1 MAPFCFKGGESV
13 AEYDGEIRINTR
25 IDTNGIIQGMSEIRQ
40 IIERNMSASKP
51 MRNTEQEVK
60 MLGDSFS
67 ETAKKASDLQPK
79 MDLKKDARVPTK
91 EYSDLQKEFDSLQKK
106 LLSVYNSQERFL
118 ATGGKEESST
128 YKKMIYDADTLE
140 KKLQSIERAMESLVK
155 SGKAFTFG
163 KDSDAEY
170 MERAKENI
178 ERVLDRMEERK
189 KKQAQTSPELLK
201 PKYGKPIDYE
211 AMREAEKEIQNFID
225 AYVSGGKNAQEFA
238 EKSNEAIA
246 SIAQKLSELKSR
258 QKELEKSGIGLGFK
272 EYDENVQKIAE
283 INNALK
289 DYRRGLT
296 DTESSH
302 ERLKRSLND
311 LSERM
316 TAILKPAQVFKQA
329 FSSNGVDVSGYGRLG
344 SAWGELKGKAIGLAS
359 TIKQVFE
366 TIKNEPTSALSAIGH
381 FPSTFGNILIS
392 GFSVAANKVMDILSG
407 TIGKIPNLV
416 VDAASKT
423 GNAFGSLTEAAKEK
437 LAGLGGI
444 ILTSILHPFQTIKSV
459 ASSTM
464 NGLGAVLKSSLTPA
478 LESIKEKAAGVAT
491 SIINGISHPFQT
503 MKNIAV
509 SAIGNTSKLLSGMIS
524 TAKNVGKA
532 ISNISSMLKKASSAM
547 SIFGKSTKSS
557 NNMLQS
563 GFKNLLKY
571 GLGIRSMYVL
581 INKFRTAV
589 KEGFKNLAQYSEPV
603 NMALSS
609 LKSSLLQLK
618 NSLATAFAPILTAIA
633 PALTFF
639 INMVSKAVTY
649 IGMLIAALTGQKTF
663 TKAVAVQE
671 DYAASLGK
679 TASNA
684 KKADKEQKKQLSSLD
699 RLNNLTS
706 PDEGSGNGSGDGG
719 GGSGINPGDMFETVD
734 IPSQI
739 SGLADMIKKAW
750 AEADFTEIGALIG
763 TKLKEALDNIPWA
776 GIQES
781 AAKIGKSLATFINGF
796 ISVEGLPE
804 TIGKNIGEA
813 INTGII
819 GINSFLDNT
828 KWEEVGKFLGKGANS
843 VVNTIDWEGL
853 GHLFAAKFNAVF
865 KTLGAFA
872 EEFDWSNFGTKVGTG
887 VTKAISDFDWS
898 TAGSSLGKT
907 ISGLFQTLK
916 SFIDNTDWKELGKG
930 ITTAIS
936 SFLGNIDWGTVGG
949 TISSFAIG
957 ILNFLT
963 GLIEGIEWS
972 EVPQAIIDGISDF
985 FSGFDYEGVFSS
997 VGEFIGSAVAA
1008 GIDLIN
1014 AIGKILGDVA
1024 TNVKNYFVEKFKEA
1038 GWDKDNG
1045 FLENGKAIVLG
1056 LLNGILEAIKG
1067 IGRWIKKNIFD
1078 PFIKGFK
1085 KAFGI
1090 ASPSKVM
1097 KNQGE
1102 FIMQGLINGISS
1114 LVGSVVEKFN
1124 FIKDKVV
1131 GAWDKAKEKTSE
1143 IWNNIKQK
1151 VSDTWNN
1158 MKTNASEKFS
1168 KMKKSVVDAWNKA
1181 KEKTGEIWEG
1191 AKGIASSLKTK
1202 WEDMKKAASEKFSDI
1217 RKSVVDAWDKA
1228 KEKTSNIWEGA
1239 KGIAASVKEKWK
1251 GMKESAE
1258 NRFSDMKES
1267 VMDAWDKAKEK
1278 TSNIWEGAQGIAE
1291 SLKSK
1296 WEDMK
1301 TNASSK
1307 FVDMKDAISRAWDEL
1322 KTNTENTWENIKN
1335 VIKTPINAIIGFINS
1350 FIRGVANGI
1359 NSLIELLNKF
1369 KIDIPKGV
1377 PLVGGQ
1383 KIGFNLSKISA
1394 PQIPLL
1400 ATGAVIPANRE
1411 FLAVL
1416 GDQKHGR
1423 NLEAPENLI
1432 RQIVREETASNTFG
1446 GEITIKIPVEVDGR
1460 VLFELMKKLD
1470 LEQYKRTGK
1479 PSFQI

>member
-67 ETAKKASDLQPK
+67 EAAKKASDLQPK

-178 ERVLDRMEERK
+178 ERVLDRVEERK

-444 ILTSILHPFQTIKSV
+444 ILTSILHPFQTIKSA

-464 NGLGAVLKSSLTPA
+464 NGLGAALKSSLTPA
-478 LESIKEKAAGVAT
+478 LESIKAKAAGMAA
-491 SIINGISHPFQT
+491 SIINGIVHPFQT
-503 MKNIAV
+503 MKNIAS

-524 TAKNVGKA
+524 TAKKVGKV

-547 SIFGKSTKSS
+547 SVFGKSTKSS

-571 GLGIRSMYVL
+571 GLGIRSMYAL

-589 KEGFKNLAQYSEPV
+589 KEGFGNLAQYSEPV
-603 NMALSS
+603 NSALSS
-609 LKSSLLQLK
+609 LKSSLTQLK
-618 NSLATAFAPILTAIA
+618 NSLATAFAPILTAVA
-633 PALTFF
+633 PALTAL
-639 INMVSKAVTY
+639 IDMVSKAATAV
-649 IGMLIAALTGQKTF
+649 GMLIAALTGQKSF
-663 TKAVAVQE
+663 VKATKVQQGYADAV
-671 DYAASLGK
+671 GN
-679 TASNA
+679 TASAA
-684 KKADKEQKKQLSSLD
+684 KDANKQLSSLD
-699 RLNNLTS
+699 KLNNLTTNDS
-706 PDEGSGNGSGDGG
+706 SGG
-719 GGSGINPGDMFETVD
+719 GGGGGGGAGVGDMFETVD
-734 IPSQI
+734 IPSKI
-739 SGLADMIKKAW
+739 KDLAEMIKKAW
-750 AEADFTEIGALIG
+750 EDADFTEIGALLG
-763 TKLKEALDNIPWA
+763 TKLKDALDNIPWNK
-776 GIQES
+776 IQAT
-781 AAKIGKSLATFINGF
+781 AAKVGKSLATLINGF
-796 ISVEGLPE
+796 VEVEGLGY
-804 TIGKNIGEA
+804 TIGKTIGEA

-819 GINSFLDNT
+819 GINAFLDNT
-828 KWEEVGKFLGKGANS
+828 NWDSVGKFIGKGLNGII
-843 VVNTIDWEGL
+843 NTIDWKAL
-853 GHLFAAKFNAVF
+853 GHMFAQKWNAIFETIGNAAKTFKWKNFGKDLASSINTFIKDFKWEENGAHLSELAKGMLDTIIVF
-865 KTLGAFA
+865 LEKTNWQELGEKVADFVGA
-872 EEFDWSNFGTKVGTG
+872 IDWSGIMKRLSEGIGAALGGLSAFLLGLIKDAWNGMLSYFWDYV
-887 VTKAISDFDWS
+887 SE
-898 TAGSSLGKT
+898 SL
-907 ISGLFQTLK
+907 SGLDENPNLLE
-916 SFIDNTDWKELGKG
+916 IGLAIIKG
-930 ITTAIS
+930 M
-936 SFLGNIDWGTVGG
+936 NK
-949 TISSFAIG
+949 G
-957 ILNFLT
+957 ILNAINGIGNWIYNNIFLPF
-963 GLIEGIEWS
+963 IEGFKS
-972 EVPQAIIDGISDF
+972 AFGIHSP
-985 FSGFDYEGVFSS
+985 STVMQEQGN
-997 VGEFIGSAVAA
+997 FIM
-1008 GIDLIN
+1008 
-1014 AIGKILGDVA
+1014 
-1024 TNVKNYFVEKFKEA
+1024 E
-1038 GWDKDNG
+1038 
-1045 FLENGKAIVLG
+1045 G
-1056 LLNGILEAIKG
+1056 LLNGISEMIDSVLEKFTEIKDKILEKWEEVKENTKEKWENIKSDLSEKWENLKESATEKFENIKQNISQKWQEVSQNTKEKWQG
-1067 IGRWIKKNIFD
+1067 IKENLRQKWEYLKKN
-1078 PFIKGFK
+1078 
-1085 KAFGI
+1085 ARES
-1090 ASPSKVM
+1090 A
-1097 KNQGE
+1097 KN
-1102 FIMQGLINGISS
+1102 
-1114 LVGSVVEKFN
+1114 
-1124 FIKDKVV
+1124 IKDKVV
-1131 GAWDKAKEKTSE
+1131 
-1143 IWNNIKQK
+1143 
-1151 VSDTWNN
+1151 
-1158 MKTNASEKFS
+1158 
-1168 KMKKSVVDAWNKA
+1168 
-1181 KEKTGEIWEG
+1181 
-1191 AKGIASSLKTK
+1191 
-1202 WEDMKKAASEKFSDI
+1202 
-1217 RKSVVDAWDKA
+1217 
-1228 KEKTSNIWEGA
+1228 
-1239 KGIAASVKEKWK
+1239 
-1251 GMKESAE
+1251 E
-1258 NRFSDMKES
+1258 N
-1267 VMDAWDKAKEK
+1267 W
-1278 TSNIWEGAQGIAE
+1278 E

-1296 WEDMK
+1296 TKEVW
-1301 TNASSK
+1301 NG
-1307 FVDMKDAISRAWDEL
+1307 
-1322 KTNTENTWENIKN
+1322 IKN
-1335 VIKTPINAIIGFINS
+1335 AIKSPINAIIGFINKMIS
-1350 FIRGVANGI
+1350 GIVGGI
-1359 NSLIELLNKF
+1359 NSLIGMLNSLS
-1369 KIDIPKGV
+1369 V
-1377 PLVGGQ
+1377 SNPLTGETL
-1383 KIGFNLSKISA
+1383 IGFNIPTMTA
-1394 PQIPLL
+1394 PQIPKL
-1400 ATGAVIPANRE
+1400 ATGAVIPPNRE

-1416 GDQKHGR
+1416 GDQKHGT
-1423 NLEAPENLI
+1423 NIEAPLSTIEEAVENVLS
-1432 RQIVREETASNTFG
+1432 RTANTG
-1446 GEITIKIPVEVDGR
+1446 GATEITIKVPVEIEGR
-1460 VLFELMKKLD
+1460 VLFELIKKLD
-1470 LEQYKRTGK
+1470 SEQFNRTGR
-1479 PSFQI
+1479 PSFQM